1 MDDRKRR
8 LGADESGSGTVPRPP
23 LKKRFTGGGG
33 GGGTSFSTPTSP
45 VKSEPVQLTVDTTIV
60 NPEKESKASLLR
72 SMKVAKE
79 KAQICEDRIED
90 LENRSKKLGYSFF
103 TIDVLWKLTHEDLK
117 LMDVVAHSL
126 ISNEALDT
134 SKLLSISETAAEKD
148 GLANDLQQ
156 RQHDTISLAQKVI
169 SAVQSSLKHDDQFRQ
184 TVASESDAGR
194 RKQIIDGKA
203 HNEAA
208 EFTGLANRLT
218 KFVRDLEERVDTL
231 SNQRDNFK
239 SLLAKSLEQIEVA
252 ESEADSAAAELQA
265 TEKRLDRSRSTHVQS
280 LSTGGLGGS
289 LDSATE
295 GKKED
300 VSHSSAA
307 TTPTNT
313 NEPAIIRPDTV
324 EVSDKTIDQAIM
336 EQITENQMLVSFR
349 QKELDTLN
357 AERQQLRQEF
367 DQLSA
372 RVANIPHDSLVDT
385 AYYKNLQSSYE
396 FYQDQCDALE
406 QRITQLSREC
416 DICRSDIRALEDQ
429 VRQSNLASKAAMET
443 EIRRLD
449 GDLARIKKTRDHS
462 QALLDQMQ
470 SREDSAAALFND
482 QLKLLETRKWLKL
495 TSLPLLLQA
504 NIAEVEAD
512 IKKLKESKFT
522 TIKELFEIM
531 SVSGDEAHAIQ
542 QAQKNIKQ
550 AEQQLQDV
558 KDKIA
563 ASEYA
568 QSTTI
573 DTKAL
578 EDAEYKA
585 RHEADAL
592 KHQLDT
598 WAKEYAG
605 DNGRPNAKALVEK
618 LNQQNLELQKLKL
631 TIEVLEPSEATILAQ
646 IDADG
651 LAHDKLQEQNNRE
664 VFKFIVHNDTIAKLR
679 AEIAKYAQ
687 TFSRLKS
694 QKEVEANRMYGFK
707 KTNEQQSEHIR
718 QLHDREQN
726 LLSQATAKAQELTS
740 KKNEI
745 ERIRLQIESG
755 NNNTKELK
763 NKLSDQEMQAN
774 ELQKILY
781 QKDKQLERTTRE
793 KEQFEQEHDRMRRKI
808 ESMSQSDNPAEEEL
822 RQECEELRA
831 LLKCSACHLRFRS
844 HLLLRCMHTFCKE
857 CIDIRIGT
865 RQRRCPS
872 CGESF
877 GVSDVRQFY
886 F

>member
-8 LGADESGSGTVPRPP
+8 LGADESGSGTLPRPP
-23 LKKRFTGGGG
+23 LKKRFTGG

-45 VKSEPVQLTVDTTIV
+45 VKAEPVQLTVDTTIV
-60 NPEKESKASLLR
+60 NPERESKASLIR
-72 SMKVAKE
+72 SMKEAKE
-79 KAQICEDRIED
+79 KAHICEDRIEN
-90 LENRSKKLGYSFF
+90 LENKSRKLGYSFF

-117 LMDVVAHSL
+117 LMDLVAQSL
-126 ISNEALDT
+126 MRDDALDT
-134 SKLLSISETAAEKD
+134 SKLLSISESAAEKD

-156 RQHDTISLAQKVI
+156 RQHDTISLAQKVM
-169 SAVQSSLKHDDQFRQ
+169 SAVQSSLISDDQFRQ

-208 EFTGLANRLT
+208 ELNGLANRLI

-239 SLLAKSLEQIEVA
+239 SLLAKSLEQIEAA
-252 ESEADSAAAELQA
+252 ESEADSTASELHA
-265 TEKRLDRSRSTHVQS
+265 SEKRLDRSRSMHVQS
-280 LSTGGLGGS
+280 LSAGGLGGP

-396 FYQDQCDALE
+396 FYQDKCDALE
-406 QRITQLSREC
+406 QRMTHLSREC
-416 DICRSDIRALEDQ
+416 DIYRSDIRALEDQ
-429 VRQSNLASKAAMET
+429 VRQSNMASTAAMES

-470 SREDSAAALFND
+470 SREESATALFND
-482 QLKLLETRKWLKL
+482 QLKLVETRK
-495 TSLPLLLQA
+495 A

-531 SVSGDEAHAIQ
+531 GVSDHEAQAIQ
-542 QAQKNIKQ
+542 QAQKNVKQ

-558 KDKIA
+558 KDKLA

-568 QSTTI
+568 QSTAI
-573 DTKAL
+573 DTKTL

-651 LAHDKLQEQNNRE
+651 LAHDKLQEQNNHE

-694 QKEVEANRMYGFK
+694 QKEAEANRMYGFK
-707 KTNEQQSEHIR
+707 KTNEQQSEHIK

-726 LLSQATAKAQELTS
+726 VLSQAVTQELTS

-755 NNNTKELK
+755 NNNAKELK

-793 KEQFEQEHDRMRRKI
+793 KEQFEQEHDRMKRKI